1 MKLVRF
7 GGVVAISAALIALPF
22 SGANATTDINL
33 LRTGT
38 VSNSDGRMGLVG
50 YAFDGGD
57 WSYTAMDPD
66 TTATADDT
74 ICGDSWDVRQLLCDP
89 SPTTD
94 ARGSLTQAS
103 EDTGYTS
110 SIDSSAST
118 AFIIVDL
125 GDVATFHSLEVYQMH
140 GSDGQVTDAELL
152 VSSNQTDTWPTQA
165 DGSWTSV
172 ASGPVA
178 EGSVQTGTGPYTN
191 TAVTE
196 YNFDNTVGR
205 YVMFYFENDGSYTQ
219 DGYIEVAGAKLFGT
233 FGAADSSSET
243 DTSTELA
250 LADTGID
257 SGLVTAGLGLGVA
270 GLLTVV
276 GVRTVRRFSARKN

>member
-191 TAVTE
+191 T
-196 YNFDNTVGR
+196 
-205 YVMFYFENDGSYTQ
+205 Q

>member
-1 MKLVRF
+1 MKLARF
-7 GGVVAISAALIALPF
+7 GSVVAISVALVALPF
-22 SGANATTDINL
+22 SSANATADINL

-38 VSNSDGRMGLVG
+38 VNNSDGRMGLVG
-50 YAFDGGD
+50 HAFNGGE
-57 WSYTAMDPD
+57 WSYTDMDPD

-74 ICGDSWDVRQLLCDP
+74 ICGQNWDVRQLLCDP

-94 ARGSLTQAS
+94 TQGTLTQAGQ
-103 EDTGYTS
+103 DTGFTS
-110 SIDSSAST
+110 SIDDGLDTS
-118 AFIIVDL
+118 FMIVDL
-125 GDVATFHSLEVYQMH
+125 GDVATFRSLEVYQMH
-140 GSDGQVTDAELL
+140 DSDGQVTHAELL
-152 VSSNQTDTWPTQA
+152 VSSNRTDTWPTQS

-172 ASGPVA
+172 ASGTVA
-178 EGSVQTGTGPYTN
+178 EGSVQTGSGPYTN

-196 YNFDNTVGR
+196 YTFDDTVGR
-205 YVMFYFENDGSYTQ
+205 YVMFYFENDGSYTE

-250 LADTGID
+250 LADTGIN